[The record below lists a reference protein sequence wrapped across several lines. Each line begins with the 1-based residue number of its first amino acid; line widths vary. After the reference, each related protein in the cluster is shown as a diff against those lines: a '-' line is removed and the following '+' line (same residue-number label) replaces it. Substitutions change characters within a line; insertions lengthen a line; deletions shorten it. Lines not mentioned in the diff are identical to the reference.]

1 MVLRRTLLKAL
12 LKSSAMTTTYRC
24 VVRSRVTVCK
34 IKISA
39 AVVQPVGRKAY
50 WSLKF
55 KVVGGEV
62 KGG

>member
-1 MVLRRTLLKAL
+1 
-12 LKSSAMTTTYRC
+12 MTTTHGC